1 MGIQLSSETVVS
13 FRYTLKTVSKITAI
27 LLLCLTPCALA
38 AGEETTFH
46 RINVPD
52 AKGNLRKAVLTF
64 SDNRKAVEVH
74 VAKQRKHP
82 EAMVSIPYAQIDKFS
97 YEFTKQHRINDG
109 TIATAP
115 IGLGAALM
123 LTKSKS
129 HWLEIDYHEQDI
141 PKSYVVRMDKKNY
154 IRVLDAA
161 KAHTDKDPEILGN
174 ANKR

>member
-1 MGIQLSSETVVS
+1 MA
-13 FRYTLKTVSKITAI
+13 KIIAT
-27 LLLCLTPCALA
+27 LLLCLIPCALA
-38 AGEETTFH
+38 SGEETVFH
-46 RINVPD
+46 RVNVTD

-64 SDNRKAVEVH
+64 SDSRKAVEVH

-82 EAMVSIPYAQIDKFS
+82 ETTVSIPYTNIDKFT

-115 IGLGAALM
+115 IGVGAVMM
-123 LTKSKS
+123 LTKSKT
-129 HWLEIDYHEQDI
+129 HWLEIDYHDQDI

-154 IRVLDAA
+154 IHILDAV

>member
-1 MGIQLSSETVVS
+1 MILA
-13 FRYTLKTVSKITAI
+13 FRYTLKTVPNITATP
-27 LLLCLTPCALA
+27 LLCLILCALA
-38 AGEETTFH
+38 SGEETSFR

-82 EAMVSIPYAQIDKFS
+82 ETTVSIPYAQIDKFT

-109 TIATAP
+109 TVATAP
-115 IGLGAALM
+115 IGVGAALM

-129 HWLEIDYHEQDI
+129 HWLEIDYRDQDI